1 MKPHMAQGAAMAIE
15 DAAMLVRCLESEGGP
30 THYGDAF
37 ALYRANRMDR
47 ASHVQRVSNAN
58 TWLRTNENPDWV
70 YGYDVFNT
78 PLLSPGVDQP
88 LAVAQ

>member
-1 MKPHMAQGAAMAIE
+1 
-15 DAAMLVRCLESEGGP
+15 
-30 THYGDAF
+30 
-37 ALYRANRMDR
+37 MDR